1 MKKRNIRWITA
12 ALLSA
17 MTLAACGQD
26 KDNSRGLR
34 PDPEPTEEAPTRTE
48 PETTNPATAPEAPE
62 VPDDGAIHVDN
73 VKDLLAAI
81 EP

>member
-34 PDPEPTEEAPTRTE
+34 PDPEPSQTDPLRTE
-48 PETTNPATAPEAPE
+48 PETPNTGGNCDT
-62 VPDDGAIHVDN
+62 G
-73 VKDLLAAI
+73 
-81 EP
+81 